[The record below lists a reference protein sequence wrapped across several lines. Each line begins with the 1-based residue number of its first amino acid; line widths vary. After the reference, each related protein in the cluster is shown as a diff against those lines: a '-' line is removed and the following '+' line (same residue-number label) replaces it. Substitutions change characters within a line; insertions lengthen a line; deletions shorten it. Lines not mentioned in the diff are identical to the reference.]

1 MSSAIRKIYP
11 PPTININEI
20 LRYSGVKNPDDKLLS
35 LTEEC
40 IREVCNHISYKV
52 CYKECDIS
60 HHDHTVYA
68 DNIPINSVNLSH
80 NLKGCDKALIF
91 CATLGLDFDR
101 VLRTFS
107 SSSPSKAVIIQ
118 AIGAER
124 IEALCDAFSLDM
136 ESIYHEKGIYLKPR
150 FSPGYGD
157 FDLSFQKHIA
167 SMLNF
172 TKEIGVTVNSSFM
185 LSPSKSVTAIIGLSD
200 KECNKVNNCK
210 LCTMTSCPFKDELRN
225 D

>member
-1 MSSAIRKIYP
+1 MNTVIRKIYP
-11 PPTININEI
+11 PPKINMKEI
-20 LRYSGVKNPDDKLLS
+20 LRYSGVKKSDDKLLS

-40 IREVCNHISYKV
+40 IREVSAHISYKV
-52 CYKECDIS
+52 CYKKCDIS
-60 HHDHTVYA
+60 HHGDTVYA
-68 DNIPINSVNLSH
+68 DSIPINSKNLLH
-80 NLKGCDKALIF
+80 TLKDCNKALIF

-101 VLRTFS
+101 MLRTFS

-124 IEALCDAFSLDM
+124 IEALCDAFSRDM
-136 ESIYHEKGIYLKPR
+136 ESIYNKKGLFLKPR

-157 FDLSFQKHIA
+157 FDLSFQKEV
-167 SMLNF
+167 SCLLNF
-172 TKEIGVTVNSSFM
+172 SKEIGVTVNSSYI

-200 KECNKVNNCK
+200 KECKKVNNCN
-210 LCTMTSCPFKDELRN
+210 LCTMTNCPFKDDLRN